1 MKSILTLFLVC
12 VISSGILASVYYFT
26 KPQIESITD
35 KNSKAL
41 AKKIFS
47 STKKENTDDLEVKTV
62 SHDEHTMYEVYSGDN
77 LVGVDVFS
85 YSDQGYGGRIDLLVG
100 IKDCTIVDFE
110 ILKDSETPGLGSRA
124 KESDFRSQFYGKG
137 LTGFNWKVKKD
148 GGDVDSISSATITSR
163 AVTSGVREALLI
175 YSKYYG
181 GCLNE

>member
-12 VISSGILASVYYFT
+12 IISSGILASVYYFT
-26 KPQIESITD
+26 KPQIESISD
-35 KNSKAL
+35 KNSKDM

-47 STKKENTDDLEVKTV
+47 ASMKENADNLEVKTV
-62 SHDEHTMYEVYSGDN
+62 THDEYTMYEVYSGND

-100 IKDCTIVDFE
+100 IKDCLVVDFE

-124 KESDFRSQFYGKG
+124 KEDDFRSQFSGKG
-137 LTGFNWKVKKD
+137 VSSFNWKVKKD

-163 AVTSGVREALLI
+163 AVTSGVKDALLI

-181 GCLNE
+181 GCVNE